1 MEYNPKQPKAQTDLA
16 APGDYL
22 AYAVKASGGAT
33 RAGAERWNIF
43 YFLLDL
49 IKAEDQ
55 HEQEARD
62 SIGLTFSDK
71 LIGSKSQDWRWDNFL
86 PVMFPEI
93 KKAGVATNMVAPQ
106 CIGKAI
112 VIRLEVINGNPE
124 YGEPEKINRA
134 KRYFAFEGEMA
145 QYKDKIVEVRKR
157 FKMADVEEDAPPADE
172 EPATGSEP
180 FDDQF

>member
-43 YFLLDL
+43 YCLLD
-49 IKAEDQ
+49 IVKAEDKD
-55 HEQEARD
+55 EDEARR

-71 LIGSKSQDWRWDNFL
+71 LIGTESQAWRWDNFL

-93 KKAGVATNMVAPQ
+93 KKAGEAVNVVAPQ
-106 CIGKAI
+106 CIGRAI
-112 VIRLEVINGNPE
+112 VIRLEVIDGNPK
-124 YGEPEKINRA
+124 YGEPEQINRA
-134 KRYFAFEGEMA
+134 KRYFAFEGDMA
-145 QYKDKIVEVRKR
+145 QYKDKIAEVRKR
-157 FKMADVEEDAPPADE
+157 FKMPDDEDSAPPADE
-172 EPATGSEP
+172 EPP
-180 FDDQF
+180 KDDDDFNDQF